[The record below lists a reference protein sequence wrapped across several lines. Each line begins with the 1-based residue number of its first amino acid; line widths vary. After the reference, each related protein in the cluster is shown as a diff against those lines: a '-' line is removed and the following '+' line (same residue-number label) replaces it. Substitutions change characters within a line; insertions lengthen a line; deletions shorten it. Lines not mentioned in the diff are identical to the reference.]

1 MTYQEAIKRCR
12 EMQDSKQEESKGL
25 NGTIKVYSLDAEALD
40 KAIGVMEVVDA
51 LRDIERI

>member
-25 NGTIKVYSLDAEALD
+25 NGTIKVYSLDAEALE
-40 KAIGVMEVVDA
+40 KLIGVAEIVY
-51 LRDIERI
+51 LTKDIEAF